1 MTEPPSGSAPF
12 DDGNSHAVPL
22 SANVE
27 RALSFQRYEGQ
38 QTIEGVRLIRLQ
50 KHRAENG
57 WFSEI
62 FRLMSGSV
70 RLGDGEESFEL
81 RQVSAARADP
91 YRINAFHIHP
101 KVPQH
106 ELWTVLAG
114 SLTVWLVD
122 CRLRSSTE
130 GTRQRVQLTAEEP
143 ALLKIPAG
151 VAHGYRAGQSG
162 ALLLYGM
169 NQQFDRDDPNEGR
182 LPWDFFGPDLW
193 EDDRG

>member
-1 MTEPPSGSAPF
+1 MNESSSGGTPYKR
-12 DDGNSHAVPL
+12 GGTHAVPL
-22 SANVE
+22 SADVE
-27 RALSFQRYEGQ
+27 RALSFQSYEGQ
-38 QTIEGVRLIRLQ
+38 QSIQGVRAIRLR

-62 FRLMSGSV
+62 FRLSDGSV
-70 RLGDGEESFEL
+70 PLGAGEEPFEL

-106 ELWTVLAG
+106 ELWTVLEG
-114 SLTVWLVD
+114 SLSIWLVD
-122 CRLRSSTE
+122 CRVGSSTE
-130 GTRQRVQLTAEEP
+130 GVRQRVQLTAEEP
-143 ALLKIPAG
+143 ALLMIPAG
-151 VAHGYRAGQSG
+151 IAHGYRAGQEG

-182 LPWDFFGPDLW
+182 LPWDFFGRDLW